1 MTWLVAQNKQ
11 DFFLRVF
18 LLNLCLCADI
28 SHVCALAET
37 QTSMKQQL
45 FLINLPNL
53 ISFLLFLSYTCNLD
67 SEQLI
72 LKINSYF
79 RHHLLAFLLADIQ
92 L

>member
-11 DFFLRVF
+11 DFFF

-28 SHVCALAET
+28 SLVCALAET

-45 FLINLPNL
+45 FTINLPNL
-53 ISFLLFLSYTCNLD
+53 ISFLLFVSYTCNLD
-67 SEQLI
+67 LKQLI

-79 RHHLLAFLLADIQ
+79 RHRLLALLLADIQ